1 MNQFEA
7 VTAPA
12 ELSQGR
18 KYAIFFTL
26 IVKMV
31 VNMQQVAKRFKA
43 LKTELSKQR
52 QEIRGY
58 VPDPKELL
66 TQYSKILSDI
76 SGVPHDEMRL
86 FVKEY
91 IKDHLKKKIKNV
103 SIDKEKA
110 EEVLYNTALQ
120 ALTVKGLNTIEHA
133 GSKFKTVDETVSK
146 KLFQSKSS
154 ARLDLFVEVNK
165 FISTEMSTLVGCSVD
180 ELDQTQYV
188 LLSSIIDEL

>member
-7 VTAPA
+7 VTASA
-12 ELSQGR
+12 ELSQSR

-43 LKTELSKQR
+43 LKTELTKQR
-52 QEIRGY
+52 NEIRGY

-91 IKDHLKKKIKNV
+91 IKDHLKKKMKNLDI
-103 SIDKEKA
+103 SQERAEKVVYA
-110 EEVLYNTALQ
+110 TALQ
-120 ALTVKGLNTIEHA
+120 LLTPEGIDTAARTQQMLKKIHTRPAKVFQTDV
-133 GSKFKTVDETVSK
+133 GSKLEGLTEIIEFFTKEI
-146 KLFQSKSS
+146 SS
-154 ARLDLFVEVNK
+154 LC
-165 FISTEMSTLVGCSVD
+165 GCSVD
-180 ELDQTQYV
+180 ELDQSQYTLV
-188 LLSSIIDEL
+188 SAIIDEL

>member
-12 ELSQGR
+12 ELSQSR

-26 IVKMV
+26 VVKMV

-91 IKDHLKKKIKNV
+91 IKDHLKKNIKNV
-103 SIDKEKA
+103 SIGKEKA
-110 EEVLYNTALQ
+110 EEVLYNTVLQ
-120 ALTVKGLNTIEHA
+120 TLTVEGLNTIEHA
-133 GSKFKTVDETVSK
+133 GSKFKTVDGTVSK
-146 KLFQSKSS
+146 KLFQSESS
-154 ARLDLFVEVNK
+154 ARLDLFVEVTK
-165 FISTEMSTLVGCSVD
+165 FISTEMSKLVGCSVD